1 MNPAKA
7 NSIISQNAR
16 VRIACR
22 SVKLIS
28 SAALRGRRPDTAVA
42 PAAADD
48 DAADDDDD
56 AADDDDDA
64 AAVPPDAP
72 ADAPDA
78 AVADALDDC
87 DCALAVPPSGS
98 SPKSS
103 GRRPISAIVG
113 ATPTA
118 SVQMP
123 KAYHAVCQLH
133 APMMACAISGITA
146 SPEPCKM

>member
-28 SAALRGRRPDTAVA
+28 SAALRGRRPD
-42 PAAADD
+42 AAAVDD
-48 DAADDDDD
+48 DAATADD
-56 AADDDDDA
+56 ADA

-87 DCALAVPPSGS
+87 DGALAVPPSGS

-133 APMMACAISGITA
+133 APIMACAISGITA
-146 SPEPCKM
+146 SPEPCNM